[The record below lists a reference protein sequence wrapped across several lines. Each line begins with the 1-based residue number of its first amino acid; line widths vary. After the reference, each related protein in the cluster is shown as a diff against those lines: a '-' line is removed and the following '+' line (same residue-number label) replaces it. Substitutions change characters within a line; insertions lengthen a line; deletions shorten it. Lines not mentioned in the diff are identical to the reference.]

1 MSKIAKIT
9 LCALLIVALAIP
21 ALAGGAPGKRSTA
34 SKVKG
39 AIYKGGATALETTEG
54 VVTGCLRRTFS
65 LFNPCLD
72 FVKGCAT
79 VALMPIE
86 KPLDF
91 VEKAAFKPR
100 HVRKAAAKKIPVP
113 QKPEIPQK

>member
-1 MSKIAKIT
+1 MNKIAKVM
-9 LCALLIVALAIP
+9 LCALLIVALAVP
-21 ALAGGAPGKRSTA
+21 AFAGGAPGKRSAA

-39 AIYKGGATALETTEG
+39 AIYEGGATALGTTEG
-54 VVTGCLRRTFS
+54 LVTGCLRRTFS

-86 KPLDF
+86 RPLDY
-91 VEKAAFKPR
+91 VEKAAFGPR
-100 HVRKAAAKKIPVP
+100 HAKKAAAKIPEP
-113 QKPEIPQK
+113 RKPEIPQK